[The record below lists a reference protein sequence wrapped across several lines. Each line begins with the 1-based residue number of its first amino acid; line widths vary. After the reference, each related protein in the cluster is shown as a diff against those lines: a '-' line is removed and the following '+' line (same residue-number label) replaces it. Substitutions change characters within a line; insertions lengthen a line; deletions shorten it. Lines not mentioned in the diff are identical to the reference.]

1 MEGTWQRQTRRQS
14 SRSISPDWWQKRD
27 RTPPPPAGR
36 CKEESADERPGVS
49 GLATPPEALGSP
61 PRRAVPE
68 PLGSP
73 PRRPLQQ
80 RHGGH
85 HGGRS
90 RSLRRGQG
98 APAAGP
104 FGSSSSS
111 GRGRSA
117 HSSVEPPG
125 DLSGDDTPP
134 LSAQVAVRR
143 PPPPPPPPPP
153 APPRPASAEVEA
165 MVLDALRHKNV
176 QIPTGWPAIVAAAY
190 QDELDSVQWLLT
202 ARADANAA
210 TQNKSSALWHA
221 VSNQNVRMVQAL
233 VQARAD
239 VNHSKK
245 NAKGVR
251 RSVLDMAI
259 NDTVPP
265 PILQALCSA
274 GAKEHTD
281 LQLPKQSSILAL
293 MDTSQPAAL
302 HDFSAAKRNDLSEGA
317 RHADRDE
324 PSQSGL
330 WDAKTA
336 DSFEGFPSSVG
347 NQKRDGAKTDDD
359 LMSEISSPS
368 TPPLGSALGSSRA
381 GSAYAARS
389 AFKKA
394 YSRQMLPLRDEK
406 PVLDFSVYKA
416 ASTPS
421 TTEIEEIKPPP
432 KKRCYAGLVD
442 IPRVRGSPLHERERA
457 RICFAVAGEHVEPR
471 SQQDRTDLLTDHWG
485 CVMAGNNLAGVPL
498 TQKTQGS
505 PSLEC
510 KKDMPVPVQARP
522 LPEGGVTELLPEAQL
537 LKYSAAVSKAPPG
550 SRPLEAA
557 EGVEVKEEAN
567 EKIAGNCE
575 GRRVATEAASGA
587 TVKAEGLLGLPNMLQ
602 EALPRQE
609 DSNDSATDCAE
620 KRAEPPLPPMR
631 SIPGFPGDRADAMA
645 GGLDDTRL
653 SEQQMQLVKEL
664 AGGAKFHDPARD
676 PTANA
681 DQARNACLV
690 EVGELKFC
698 HKNIGPK
705 FTHGAHRGLPVLSLL
720 EDLHS
725 GRVEPRQLPA
735 LVVMRSKLGL
745 QVVCGNRRLYCLK
758 RFAAEAARS
767 VDAWCV
773 VYDLKSKDTPRPL
786 VFKYILAATTE
797 DPKAI
802 GARSM

>member
-1 MEGTWQRQTRRQS
+1 M
-14 SRSISPDWWQKRD
+14 
-27 RTPPPPAGR
+27 
-36 CKEESADERPGVS
+36 
-49 GLATPPEALGSP
+49 
-61 PRRAVPE
+61 
-68 PLGSP
+68 
-73 PRRPLQQ
+73 
-80 RHGGH
+80 
-85 HGGRS
+85 
-90 RSLRRGQG
+90 
-98 APAAGP
+98 
-104 FGSSSSS
+104 
-111 GRGRSA
+111 
-117 HSSVEPPG
+117 
-125 DLSGDDTPP
+125 
-134 LSAQVAVRR
+134 
-143 PPPPPPPPPP
+143 
-153 APPRPASAEVEA
+153 
-165 MVLDALRHKNV
+165 LDAFRRKNA

-202 ARADANAA
+202 AKADVNAA

-239 VNHSKK
+239 INQSKK

-259 NDTVPP
+259 NDTAPA

-293 MDTSQPAAL
+293 MDTSQPMAP
-302 HDFSAAKRNDLSEGA
+302 HDFWAAKRSDFPDGP
-317 RHADRDE
+317 RHASGDE
-324 PSQSGL
+324 RLQSSL
-330 WDAKTA
+330 WDAKKD
-336 DSFEGFPSSVG
+336 DSFEGFLGRVG
-347 NQKRDGAKTDDD
+347 NQKHDGAKPDDD

-368 TPPLGSALGSSRA
+368 TPPLGSTLGSSRA

-394 YSRQMLPLRDEK
+394 YARQMLPLRDEK
-406 PVLDFSVYKA
+406 PVLDFSVYKT
-416 ASTPS
+416 ASTAS
-421 TTEIEEIKPPP
+421 TTETEETKPPP
-432 KKRCYAGLVD
+432 KKRCYAGLID
-442 IPRVRGSPLHERERA
+442 IPAVRGSSLHECERA
-457 RICFAVAGEHVEPR
+457 RICFAVAGAQVVPQ
-471 SQQDRTDLLTDHWG
+471 SQEDRTDLLTDPWG
-485 CVMAGNNLAGVPL
+485 CVMAGNQPPDMLL
-498 TQKTQGS
+498 TPKPPGS

-510 KKDMPVPVQARP
+510 KKEMPALVEAVPQ
-522 LPEGGVTELLPEAQL
+522 LSEGGVAEALPEAQL
-537 LKYSAAVSKAPPG
+537 LKYSAAVSKAAPESRPPG
-550 SRPLEAA
+550 AA
-557 EGVEVKEEAN
+557 ERVEVKAEAK
-567 EKIAGNCE
+567 EKIEGNCG
-575 GRRVATEAASGA
+575 GRRAAPEAASRA
-587 TVKAEGLLGLPNMLQ
+587 TVKAEGLLGLPNVLQ
-602 EALPRQE
+602 EALPRPGDANE
-609 DSNDSATDCAE
+609 SAAE
-620 KRAEPPLPPMR
+620 MKRAEPLPLPPMR
-631 SIPGFPGDRADAMA
+631 SLPGFPGSSADAMA

-664 AGGAKFHDPARD
+664 AGGAKWHDPARD
-676 PTANA
+676 LTANA

-690 EVGELKFC
+690 EVGQLKFC

-725 GRVEPRQLPA
+725 GRVDPRQLPA

-758 RFAAEAARS
+758 RFAAEATRN

-802 GARSM
+802 GARSL